1 MPRDSIA
8 RLRRI
13 AAALEAGRAP
23 DAGDGAWLSDRLRR
37 YLESASR
44 GATMDICLGLA
55 PMPGEV
61 SWWTDEAAEARDGAI
76 RELAKHFFSG
86 RRPGTQAREIERL
99 FLRYATASWR
109 FDRDRDTMP
118 ERYCGTATAHLWR
131 ANKSGAAMPL
141 QRRQIE
147 TILKAEKKDTAA

>member
-1 MPRDSIA
+1 MPSTGLTSI
-8 RLRRI
+8 RKLRAI
-13 AAALEAGRAP
+13 VAILEAGN
-23 DAGDGAWLSDRLRR
+23 GDERWLAACVRE

-44 GATMDICLGLA
+44 GATLDACLGLA
-55 PMPGEV
+55 AMPGEV

-99 FLRYATASWR
+99 SLRYATASWR

-118 ERYCGTATAHLWR
+118 ERYCGTATAHLWC
-131 ANKSGAAMPL
+131 AYKSGAAMPL

-147 TILKAEKKDTAA
+147 TILKVEKRDAVA